1 MASVRLYVLIYVLLM
16 ALAASKFLFFQF
28 FDYEA
33 AVTGTLGA
41 ASLKTIL
48 IAGFYQHLVDEP
60 RSLTRLMLLTLF
72 LFLLLMSAASY
83 SIL

>member
-48 IAGFYQHLVDEP
+48 IAGFYQHLAHEP
-60 RSLTRLMLLTLF
+60 KSLTRLMLLTLF
-72 LFLLLMSAASY
+72 LLMLLMSAASY

>member
-1 MASVRLYVLIYVLLM
+1 MASVRLYALIYVLLLV
-16 ALAASKFLFFQF
+16 LAATKFLFFQF
-28 FDYEA
+28 FDYEL

-41 ASLKTIL
+41 ASLKTVL
-48 IAGFYQHLVDEP
+48 IAGFYQHLAHEP
-60 RSLTRLMLLTLF
+60 RSLTQLMLLTLF

>member
-48 IAGFYQHLVDEP
+48 IAGFYQHLAHEP
-60 RSLTRLMLLTLF
+60 KSLTRLMLLTLF
-72 LFLLLMSAASY
+72 LLLLLMSAASY

>member
-1 MASVRLYVLIYVLLM
+1 MASVRLYAIIYVLLL
-16 ALAASKFLFFQF
+16 ALAASKFLFFQY
-28 FDYEA
+28 FDYEI

-48 IAGFYQHLVDEP
+48 IAGFYQHLVEEP
-60 RSLTRLMLLTLF
+60 RSLTQLMLLTVF
-72 LFLLLMSAASY
+72 LLMLLMSAASY